1 MSFNE
6 GDRKRVKI
14 LVIGGTGP
22 TGPAIVNGL
31 VSRGHDVTILH
42 SGKHELDTLPDL
54 SVVPHIHANAFDEDS
69 FKEAISGQEY
79 DVVFAMYGRL
89 RSISKILEGRTDHLI
104 SIGGVPVYA
113 GFSDPE
119 QDVWP
124 RGVRIPAREDSTLA
138 GDEAAIKIRKICE
151 TEETV
156 FQYHPTA
163 THLRYPYIYGP
174 NQILPMEWSL
184 VRRALD
190 GRRHL
195 ILADGGLSITTSAF
209 AGNAAHSVLLCLD
222 HADSS
227 RGEIFNVGDDRQLD
241 VYMTAQV
248 VAEELGHEWEILSFP
263 HELARPGYPLLQ
275 HHSPSHRLSDT
286 SKIRERLNYR
296 DLFDPVVSLRETVRW
311 QKDNLV
317 GNSDSIEKIL
327 QDPFDYRAEDELI
340 DLYRKFA
347 TSCQGVRFDSEPG
360 FGFGYYG
367 PRENPGG
374 ARGSYRD

>member
-1 MSFNE
+1 
-6 GDRKRVKI
+6 
-14 LVIGGTGP
+14 
-22 TGPAIVNGL
+22 
-31 VSRGHDVTILH
+31 
-42 SGKHELDTLPDL
+42 
-54 SVVPHIHANAFDEDS
+54 
-69 FKEAISGQEY
+69 
-79 DVVFAMYGRL
+79 
-89 RSISKILEGRTDHLI
+89 
-104 SIGGVPVYA
+104 
-113 GFSDPE
+113 
-119 QDVWP
+119 
-124 RGVRIPAREDSTLA
+124 
-138 GDEAAIKIRKICE
+138 
-151 TEETV
+151 
-156 FQYHPTA
+156 
-163 THLRYPYIYGP
+163 
-174 NQILPMEWSL
+174 MEWSL